1 MAVIVR
7 ETLAQLGRYA
17 ARLGSGDVLA
27 VGQWRIV
34 VADDPARP
42 YWLEGRGLVCQIAR
56 GKGAGAELRRRI
68 DAHEAALRRNDA

>member
-17 ARLGSGDVLA
+17 ARLRPGDVLA
-27 VGQWRIV
+27 VARWRIV
-34 VADDPARP
+34 LADDPARP
-42 YWLEGRGLVCQIAR
+42 YWLEGRGLVCQVAR

-68 DAHEAALRRNDA
+68 DAHEAALRRTDA